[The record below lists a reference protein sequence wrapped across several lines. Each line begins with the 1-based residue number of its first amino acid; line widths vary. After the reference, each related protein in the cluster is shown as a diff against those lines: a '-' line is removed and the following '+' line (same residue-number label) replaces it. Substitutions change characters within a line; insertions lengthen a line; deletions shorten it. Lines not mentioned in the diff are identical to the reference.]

1 MTFRRLV
8 HFGWTPW
15 HVVGS
20 LAMGAL
26 GVLVTLPAWKDIY
39 NIATKVEEQ
48 SQILLVP
55 IVALW
60 MAWCRRLRV
69 RFCEPRGT
77 IIGPLI
83 ALAGWGCYSIGYN
96 GMGPSGPILALW
108 HVGALAVVVG
118 CVLTVLG
125 KQVLFRFLPAFLV
138 LLFLVPV
145 PGAVRERIAQP
156 LQTATAA
163 ATQAILEILGANIE
177 RDGNLL
183 RISGKPV
190 AVAEACNGLRM
201 VFALVLVSYAFA
213 FSMPLRNSVRLLV
226 LLASPLAA
234 LVCNVLRLVPTVQLY
249 GSAPERWADRFHDLS
264 GWLMLPV
271 AFLMLLGIIR
281 LLKWALI
288 PVARYNLAYQ

>member
-1 MTFRRLV
+1 MILRKLANV
-8 HFGWTPW
+8 GWTPW
-15 HVVGS
+15 HAVGAI
-20 LAMGAL
+20 AMGAL
-26 GVLVTLPAWKDIY
+26 GVLVTRGAWTDIY
-39 NIATKVEEQ
+39 HIGTRVEEQ

-55 IVALW
+55 FVAAW
-60 MAWCRRLRV
+60 MAWCRRVRI
-69 RFCEPRGT
+69 RFCEPQGVIVGP
-77 IIGPLI
+77 IIC
-83 ALAGWGCYSIGYN
+83 AAGWAMYSIGYN
-96 GMGPSGPILALW
+96 SSTLVLW
-108 HVGALAVVVG
+108 HMGAVAVVVG
-118 CVLTVLG
+118 CVLTVVG
-125 KQVLFRFLPAFLV
+125 KRVLFRFMPAFLV
-138 LLFLVPV
+138 LVFLIPV
-145 PGAVRERIAQP
+145 PGVIREKIAQP

-163 ATQAILEILGANIE
+163 ATQAVLEIVGSNIE

-183 RISGKPV
+183 RINGVPV

-226 LLASPLAA
+226 LAASPLAA

-249 GSAPERWADRFHDLS
+249 GTVSEKWANRFHDVS